1 MNCSPPGPSVYGIF
15 PAIILEWVAVSYSR
29 VSSQHRDWTHVSCIA
44 GRFFTTEPPGKP
56 FSITPSLYLLLFLPP
71 SIHRIM
77 QNLHLQYFLNLFLS
91 TFKVPI
97 AALAFIILQLISS
110 GGFLT
115 SLLVFTI
122 FIFFSVLVGNS
133 LILYSFSGTT
143 LEMYFTCHKI
153 YLFQWFFFFSK
164 FRVVQLLPKS

>member
-1 MNCSPPGPSVYGIF
+1 
-15 PAIILEWVAVSYSR
+15 
-29 VSSQHRDWTHVSCIA
+29 
-44 GRFFTTEPPGKP
+44 
-56 FSITPSLYLLLFLPP
+56 
-71 SIHRIM
+71 M

-97 AALAFIILQLISS
+97 AALAFIILQLIAS

-115 SLLVFTI
+115 SLLVVTI
-122 FIFFSVLVGNS
+122 FTFFLVLVGNS

-153 YLFQWFFFFSK
+153 YLF
-164 FRVVQLLPKS
+164 

>member
-15 PAIILEWVAVSYSR
+15 PAIILEWVTVSYSGDLPNTGIEPTSPAFQ
-29 VSSQHRDWTHVSCIA
+29 VDSLPLSHRGS
-44 GRFFTTEPPGKP
+44 
-56 FSITPSLYLLLFLPP
+56 PSLVRYPDTSFFFLPP
-71 SIHRIM
+71 SIHQIM

-97 AALAFIILQLISS
+97 AALAFILQLIAS

-115 SLLVFTI
+115 CLLVVTI
-122 FIFFSVLVGNS
+122 FASFLVLVGNS

-153 YLFQWFFFFSK
+153 YLTQ
-164 FRVVQLLPKS
+164 